1 MAMQVVPVTSDAPL
15 EHAMGPTLVDASA
28 ALRSQAR
35 HGLGLDV
42 LAPATRLV
50 VLVPEAGV
58 DPTEMAEQV
67 RRLDPEGR
75 LAIIY
80 LALAAASEADES
92 WLRRELVTMSSLT
105 RDGRPGVELR
115 VEEGKDWI
123 AALAPVYRAG
133 DALVCLR
140 GQDPWWRWR
149 RRPRLAEALAQAF
162 DATVVELDG
171 LHLGGRPSRLGW
183 VRSLLGTVPFLI
195 VAGFL
200 AVQVSLEG
208 QLTGPAWQHQALLG
222 LLLVVEISLIW
233 LWETRVM

>member
-1 MAMQVVPVTSDAPL
+1 MQVVPVTSDARL

-28 ALRSQAR
+28 ALRSPAR

-42 LAPATRLV
+42 LATATRLV
-50 VLVPEAGV
+50 ILVPEAGV
-58 DPTEMAEQV
+58 DPNEMAEQV
-67 RRLDPEGR
+67 RRLDPESR

-80 LALAAASEADES
+80 VALAATSEADEP
-92 WLRRELVTMSSLT
+92 WLRRELVTMGSLT
-105 RDGRPGVELR
+105 RDGRPSVELR
-115 VEEGKDWI
+115 VAEGKDWI

-140 GQDPWWRWR
+140 ARDPWMRWR
-149 RRPRLAEALAQAF
+149 RRPRLAEALARAF

-171 LHLGGRPSRLGW
+171 LHIGGRPSRLGW
-183 VRSLLGTVPFLI
+183 IRSLLGTVPFLI

-200 AVQVSLEG
+200 ALQVPLERH
-208 QLTGPAWQHQALLG
+208 QTGPAWQHQVLQVI
-222 LLLVVEISLIW
+222 LLVVEISLIW

>member
-1 MAMQVVPVTSDAPL
+1 MV
-15 EHAMGPTLVDASA
+15 EASA
-28 ALRSQAR
+28 ALRLPAR

-42 LAPATRLV
+42 LATATRLV
-50 VLVPEAGV
+50 ILVPEAGV

-75 LAIIY
+75 LAIMY
-80 LALAAASEADES
+80 VGLATASEADEL
-92 WLRRELVTMSSLT
+92 WLRRELVTMGSLT
-105 RDGRPGVELR
+105 RDGRPSVELR

-140 GQDPWWRWR
+140 AHDPWMRWR
-149 RRPRLAEALAQAF
+149 RRPRLAEALARAF

-171 LHLGGRPSRLGW
+171 LHLGGRPSRLSSI
-183 VRSLLGTVPFLI
+183 RSLLGTVPFLI

-200 AVQVSLEG
+200 ALQVPLER
-208 QLTGPAWQHQALLG
+208 QQTGPAWQHQVLQVI
-222 LLLVVEISLIW
+222 LLVVEISLIW

>member
-1 MAMQVVPVTSDAPL
+1 MQVVPVTSDAPL
-15 EHAMGPTLVDASA
+15 EHAMGPTLVEASP
-28 ALRSQAR
+28 ALRSRAR
-35 HGLGLDV
+35 HGLVLDV
-42 LAPATRLV
+42 LAAAARLV
-50 VLVPEAGV
+50 VLVPEDGV
-58 DPTEMAEQV
+58 DPTEVAEQV

-80 LALAAASEADES
+80 VALATAAEADEL
-92 WLRRELVTMSSLT
+92 WLRRELVTMGSLT

-140 GQDPWWRWR
+140 APDPWLRWR
-149 RRPRLAEALAQAF
+149 RRPRLAEALARAF

-183 VRSLLGTVPFLI
+183 IRSLLGTVPFLI

-200 AVQVSLEG
+200 AVQVSFG
-208 QLTGPAWQHQALLG
+208 RHQTGPAWEQQALQVI
-222 LLLVVEISLIW
+222 LLVVEVSLIW